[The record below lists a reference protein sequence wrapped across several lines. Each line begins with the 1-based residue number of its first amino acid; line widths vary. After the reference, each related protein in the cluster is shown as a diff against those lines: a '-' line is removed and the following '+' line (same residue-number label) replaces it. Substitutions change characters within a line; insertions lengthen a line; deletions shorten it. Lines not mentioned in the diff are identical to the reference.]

1 MEAKPS
7 EISAEDVIQAGLIG
21 GPVAK
26 RRRERLGDLLKIG
39 YTNGKRLQKR
49 SQMFQIKR
57 SDFID
62 ALDAMRQEEQ
72 DEQ

>member
-21 GPVAK
+21 GPAAK

-39 YTNGKRLQKR
+39 YTNGKQLQKR
-49 SQMFQIKR
+49 LQMFQIKR

>member
-39 YTNGKRLQKR
+39 YTNGKRLQNGRKCFKSKEVILLMR
-49 SQMFQIKR
+49 SM
-57 SDFID
+57 
-62 ALDAMRQEEQ
+62 L
-72 DEQ
+72 